1 MSTDIGSMI
10 VSSPAIRHGRPCI
23 AGTGITVH
31 RIAIWDKL
39 GHSPEEIARRY
50 GHLTEAQVHAAL
62 AYYHANRD
70 EVEAEIAADEAE
82 AAHLEDESLQ
92 EQPSVS

>member
-1 MSTDIGSMI
+1 MSIDIGSMI

-31 RIAIWDKL
+31 RIAIWYKL

-62 AYYHANRD
+62 AYYHANRE

-82 AAHLEDESLQ
+82 AAHLEDKSIQ
-92 EQPSVS
+92 EQPFAS

>member
-1 MSTDIGSMI
+1 MSTDIGSLI
-10 VSSPAIRHGRPCI
+10 VSTPEIRQGRPCI

-31 RIAIWDKL
+31 RIAIWYKL

-50 GHLTEAQVHAAL
+50 GHISQAQAHAAL

-70 EVEAEIAADEAE
+70 EIEAEIAADERE
-82 AAHLEDESLQ
+82 ADTIEREHLQ
-92 EQPSVS
+92 ERQSA